1 MKFCNGGTQTTAGR
15 LKNSK
20 AFCEGLH
27 YREGGTL
34 VQRPKASNPH
44 EVGSEAH
51 DAWDAGWDEAEAV
64 KGVSGVAASDAP
76 CCAPSNATVPA

>member
-1 MKFCNGGTQTTAGR
+1 MKFCTGGTLPTAGR
-15 LKNSK
+15 AKNSK
-20 AFCEGLH
+20 AFAEGIH

-44 EVGSEAH
+44 GVGSEAH
-51 DAWDAGWDEAEAV
+51 DCWDAGWDLAEAV

-76 CCAPSNATVPA
+76 CVGVSGATVQA